1 VARRLAD
8 PQRPGIEA
16 MFSAADIPR
25 LAFSALPHA
34 AALEALLADDQL
46 ASPRPLVLAA
56 ANLTWAELTAQLGPL
71 LNRSLPLDLVVQ

>member
-1 VARRLAD
+1 
-8 PQRPGIEA
+8 
-16 MFSAADIPR
+16 
-25 LAFSALPHA
+25 
-34 AALEALLADDQL
+34 LEALLADGQL